1 MIKLNYT
8 STAELPSA
16 AALDWANPSITQRNL
31 SPEFG
36 SAREYPLLISSVTA
50 LSLTERPSSK
60 TAP

>member
-36 SAREYPLLISSVTA
+36 SAREY
-50 LSLTERPSSK
+50 SLFGDSPASN
-60 TAP
+60 